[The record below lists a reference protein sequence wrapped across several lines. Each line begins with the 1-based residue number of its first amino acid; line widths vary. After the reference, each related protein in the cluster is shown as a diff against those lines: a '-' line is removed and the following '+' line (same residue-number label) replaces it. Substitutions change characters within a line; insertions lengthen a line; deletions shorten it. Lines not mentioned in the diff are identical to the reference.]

1 MDRRIGSYLILH
13 QLRWPC
19 RSIVRIVDQGSHARL
34 GTRSYDHVVAT
45 LEHQPIAGLGRT
57 VVIDH
62 ELAIRVLLRIVP
74 SPQIRYTRYGSSR
87 SLGEPYHPLKDFRRG
102 RVAVQKLS
110 HPRTDVV
117 FWRWVALN
125 PVDLVVVGKL
135 RIQPCQTRR
144 VAIVGLVQHIRVLV
158 PLVRARRCAL
168 GNPDPPNR
176 LSSPV
181 LVRWSCLVEQQLD
194 PIAIIAID
202 RIERRWSSGQDRV
215 GVDIGRSRS
224 IELQEQ
230 RALRESVLVK
240 AVVSLTD
247 FFARSIIDIGVPES
261 LVVECQR
268 FGQKQLRLFHP
279 KNYADVL
286 THVRIDGVVAVV
298 AGIDQSIRCP
308 IRWPIESSTAYT
320 KRIDVVLEAGH
331 RGIGVPEIHHIDGP
345 LRQGSG
351 SKLVLDELI
360 RDLFHAREEMISGD
374 NQLSQTIQIA
384 CQELPRTEVDPRR

>member
-1 MDRRIGSYLILH
+1 MDRRIGGNLILH

-34 GTRSYDHVVAT
+34 GAWSYHQIVAT

-87 SLGEPYHPLKDFRRG
+87 SLGKPHHTLKDFRRG

-117 FWRWVALN
+117 FWRRVALN

-144 VAIVGLVQHIRVLV
+144 VAIVGLVQHIRVFV
-158 PLVRARRCAL
+158 PLVRARRCTF

-181 LVRWSCLVEQQLD
+181 LIRWSCLVEQQLD
-194 PIAIIAID
+194 PIAIVGVD
-202 RIERRWSSGQDRV
+202 CVERRWSSGQDRV

-240 AVVSLTD
+240 AVVILSYFL
-247 FFARSIIDIGVPES
+247 ARSVIHVGVPEP
-261 LVVECQR
+261 LVMECQR

-279 KNYADVL
+279 KHYADVL

-331 RGIGVPEIHHIDGP
+331 RRIGIPEIHHVDGP
-345 LRQGSG
+345 LRQRSCAEPV
-351 SKLVLDELI
+351 SNLLI
-360 RDLFHAREEMISGD
+360 SNPLHAREKMISRD
-374 NQLSQTIQIA
+374 DQLSQAIQIPS
-384 CQELPRTEVDPRR
+384 QELPGTEVGPGR